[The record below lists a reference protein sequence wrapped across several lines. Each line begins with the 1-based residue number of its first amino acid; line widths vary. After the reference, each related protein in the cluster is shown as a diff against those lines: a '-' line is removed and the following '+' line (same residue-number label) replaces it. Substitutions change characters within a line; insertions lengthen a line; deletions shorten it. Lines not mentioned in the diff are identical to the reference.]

1 MSEAERDPALIGEK
15 LSLLGRLALERHVR
29 ALEGGDRKAKVEA
42 LEVLGALREES
53 AIPGIRRCF
62 LSSDPAIRIKAA
74 SAAIAMHD
82 IRLAPEVIAGL
93 SDPVVAVR
101 MECLAAATRLRLGE
115 AAPDLRRL
123 AADPAWYIRERSLVA
138 ACLIDQHL
146 ALELARLLLSDPHEA
161 VRVAARNIL
170 R

>member
-1 MSEAERDPALIGEK
+1 MNAPEEEPGLIREK
-15 LSLLGRLALERHVR
+15 LSLLGRMALEKHVR
-29 ALEGGDRKAKVEA
+29 ALDGSDMKSKIEA
-42 LEVLGALREES
+42 LEILGALREES

-62 LSSDPAIRIKAA
+62 KSADPAIRIKAA

-101 MECLAAATRLRLGE
+101 MESLAAATRLRLSE

-123 AADPAWYIRERSLVA
+123 ALDPAWYIRERTLVA
-138 ACLIDQHL
+138 ACLIDRRL
-146 ALELARLLLSDPHEA
+146 AQDLACLMLSDPHEA
-161 VRVAARNIL
+161 VRVAAQNIL